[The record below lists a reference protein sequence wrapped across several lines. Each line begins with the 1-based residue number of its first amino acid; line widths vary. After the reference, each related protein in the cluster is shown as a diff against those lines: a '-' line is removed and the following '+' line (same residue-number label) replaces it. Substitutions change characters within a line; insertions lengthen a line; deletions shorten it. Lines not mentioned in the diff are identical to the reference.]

1 MLPILPLLLIL
12 LFPGVA
18 THGTRIEASPVAG
31 AAYERRLVAAL
42 VETVR
47 QEAEREA
54 LAASITPQV
63 VRPRI
68 APVETRA
75 PQTAIRRADRVRDGP
90 VA

>member
-18 THGTRIEASPVAG
+18 GARIEASPVAG

-47 QEAEREA
+47 AEAEREA
-54 LAASITPQV
+54 LASAVTP
-63 VRPRI
+63 RPVAARI
-68 APVETRA
+68 VAIGTRE
-75 PQTAIRRADRVRDGP
+75 PRLAIRESDRVRDGP

>member
-18 THGTRIEASPVAG
+18 GPRAEMRLETGTSI
-31 AAYERRLVAAL
+31 ERRMVAAL

-54 LAASITPQV
+54 LASTAALVP
-63 VRPRI
+63 VRSEI
-68 APVETRA
+68 APVGVREA
-75 PQTAIRRADRVRDGP
+75 ELAIRESDRVRDGP

>member
-12 LFPGVA
+12 LFSGPAGMQA
-18 THGTRIEASPVAG
+18 GMRAETGASI
-31 AAYERRLVAAL
+31 ERRMIAAL

-54 LAASITPQV
+54 LASTVSPKP
-63 VRPRI
+63 VRATIVAVEVRKPRF
-68 APVETRA
+68 
-75 PQTAIRRADRVRDGP
+75 AIREADRVRDGP

>member
-18 THGTRIEASPVAG
+18 GARIAASPVTG

-54 LAASITPQV
+54 LASAITPRPIAAKIAAIG
-63 VRPRI
+63 VREP
-68 APVETRA
+68 ES
-75 PQTAIRRADRVRDGP
+75 AIRESDRVRDGP
-90 VA
+90 AA